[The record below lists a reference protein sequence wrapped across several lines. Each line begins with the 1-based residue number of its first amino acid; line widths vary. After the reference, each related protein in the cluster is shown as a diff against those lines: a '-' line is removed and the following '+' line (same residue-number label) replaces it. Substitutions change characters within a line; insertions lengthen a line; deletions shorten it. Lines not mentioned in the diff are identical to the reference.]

1 MAIHIGRR
9 EFITLLGG
17 AAAAWSV
24 AARAQQGE
32 RMRRVA
38 VLEGIDDVEGRARRS
53 AFQAELERS
62 GWTDGVNIRLD
73 YRWAQGDAE
82 RIRAYATEFVNLK
95 PDAILVDGV
104 PSVAALLQETRT
116 IPIVMSIGSDPV
128 AAGFVTSLAR
138 PGGNFTG
145 FMNFEYAMAGKW
157 LEVLKEIAPHLT
169 RVALIHYPENPT
181 WPGQRRAIE
190 AVAPS
195 AGVRLIL
202 AGVHDAAEIER
213 AITEFAREPNGGM
226 VVLPVVVN
234 QVHRELIVALA
245 ASHRLPAVYPWRH
258 YAAGGGLLS
267 YGADATDLYRRAA
280 RYVDRILKGE
290 KPGDLPIQ
298 IPTKYELVI
307 NLKTAKTLGIEVP
320 PTLLARADE
329 VIE

>member
-1 MAIHIGRR
+1 MKRR
-9 EFITLLGG
+9 AFIILLGG
-17 AAAAWSV
+17 AAAAWPL
-24 AARAQQGE
+24 AARAQGE
-32 RMRRVA
+32 HARRVA

-53 AFQAELERS
+53 AFQAELERL

-82 RIRAYATEFVNLK
+82 RIRAYATELVNLK
-95 PDAILVDGV
+95 PDAILVDGL

-138 PGGNFTG
+138 PGFNFTG

-169 RVALIHYPENPT
+169 RVAIIHNPENPT

-195 AGVRLIL
+195 ASMRLIL
-202 AGVHDAAEIER
+202 AGVHNAAEIER
-213 AITEFAREPNGGM
+213 AMAEFAREPNGGM

-245 ASHRLPAVYPWRH
+245 ARHRLPAVYPWRH

-280 RYVDRILKGE
+280 QYVDRILRGE

-298 IPTKYELVI
+298 VPTKFELVI
-307 NLKTAKTLGIEVP
+307 NLKTAEALGLTIP